1 MSFTQKFL
9 ALIIFQINLISITPQ
24 DLTLIPSNTLYYPE
38 KYFRFLANNY
48 DSIAQGDFWTTF
60 PIEKGIGF
68 EANEDFGSFLFVKD
82 WSMYSFKLRKIVFR
96 PFCSYN
102 LTSSSSSDN
111 FCDAEM
117 LLYHS
122 IDNNYYP
129 PGRRVYLDINYLV
142 ISVPFK
148 ISSLMNP
155 ANDKIFSFLQLDM
168 FKDVI
173 KQRASYNENF
183 PRICPFKPVKL
194 YQIIQHQPS
203 YLFENEL
210 IPGSG
215 TRSLYLVFAKF
226 HYISEFDYNNL
237 NIIYSELFGNNTVF
251 DSSTLHLKI
260 ATTLEGI
267 SDSNIYRNWE
277 NPNELEPTATLMAY
291 NRGFYIH
298 FSAVLLF
305 ITIAVL
311 I

>member
-1 MSFTQKFL
+1 M
-9 ALIIFQINLISITPQ
+9 IFEIKSEFSLNPSISE
-24 DLTLIPSNTLYYPE
+24 YYPE

-48 DSIAQGDFWTTF
+48 DSISQGDTWTTLGT
-60 PIEKGIGF
+60 EQGIGF

-82 WSMYSFKLRKIVFR
+82 WSMYSFKLRKVVFR
-96 PFCSYN
+96 PYCSYN
-102 LTSSSSSDN
+102 LTDNEGNN

-173 KQRASYNENF
+173 KQRANYKDNF

-210 IPGSG
+210 IPGSEI
-215 TRSLYLVFAKF
+215 RALYLVFSKF
-226 HYISEFDYNNL
+226 HYISQLDFNNL
-237 NIIYSELFGNNTVF
+237 ETVF
-251 DSSTLHLKI
+251 YNFFPNAAKLNLTNSTSLNKI
-260 ATTLEGI
+260 IT
-267 SDSNIYRNWE
+267 DKVIYRNWD
-277 NPNELEPTATLMAY
+277 NARELEPTATLMAY
-291 NRGFYIH
+291 NNCFYIK
-298 FSAVLLF
+298 FKEILF
-305 ITIAVL
+305 FVFL
-311 I
+311 IFLI

>member
-96 PFCSYN
+96 PYCSYLLN
-102 LTSSSSSDN
+102 SKDSIN

-129 PGRRVYLDINYLV
+129 PGRRVDLGINYLV

-148 ISSLMNP
+148 ISTLMNP
-155 ANDKIFSFLQLDM
+155 ANDKLFSFLQLDM
-168 FKDVI
+168 FKDAI
-173 KQRASYNENF
+173 QNIGNISSTF
-183 PRICPFKPVKL
+183 PRISPFKPVKL

-210 IPGSG
+210 IPKSNIK
-215 TRSLYLVFAKF
+215 SLYLVFAKF
-226 HYISEFDYNNL
+226 HYISQLDYDNL
-237 NIIYSELFGNNTVF
+237 NNVYNSLFVNDTQKLYL
-251 DSSTLHLKI
+251 STIESL
-260 ATTLEGI
+260 ATII
-267 SDSNIYRNWE
+267 SDKNIYRNWD
-277 NPNELEPTATLMAY
+277 NANELEPTATLMAY

-298 FSAVLLF
+298 FCAVLLF

>member
-96 PFCSYN
+96 PYCSYLLN
-102 LTSSSSSDN
+102 SKDSIN

-129 PGRRVYLDINYLV
+129 PGRRVDLGINYLV

-148 ISSLMNP
+148 ISTLMNP
-155 ANDKIFSFLQLDM
+155 ANDKLFSFLQLDM
-168 FKDVI
+168 FKDAI
-173 KQRASYNENF
+173 QNIGNIQSTF
-183 PRICPFKPVKL
+183 PRISPFKPVKL

-210 IPGSG
+210 IPGSNIK
-215 TRSLYLVFAKF
+215 SLYLVFAKF
-226 HYISEFDYNNL
+226 HYISQLIAFFLMMKLCIKFIKTMENL
-237 NIIYSELFGNNTVF
+237 ISYIKYLKFYI
-251 DSSTLHLKI
+251 LHLF
-260 ATTLEGI
+260 L
-267 SDSNIYRNWE
+267 
-277 NPNELEPTATLMAY
+277 
-291 NRGFYIH
+291 
-298 FSAVLLF
+298 
-305 ITIAVL
+305 
-311 I
+311 

>member
-1 MSFTQKFL
+1 MSLSSKL
-9 ALIIFQINLISITPQ
+9 LILILLQINLISITPQ
-24 DLTLIPSNTLYYPE
+24 SFKLASADSIYYPE

-48 DSIAQGDFWTTF
+48 DSIAQGDIWTTF

-96 PFCSYN
+96 PYCSYLLN
-102 LTSSSSSDN
+102 SKDSIN

-173 KQRASYNENF
+173 KQNNFDKDKGF

-210 IPGSG
+210 IPESG
-215 TRSLYLVFAKF
+215 IRSLYLVFAKF
-226 HYISEFDYNNL
+226 HYISELDYNNL
-237 NIIYSELFGNNTVF
+237 NNIYTKQFGSGFNKSALYLK
-251 DSSTLHLKI
+251 DSSSIT
-260 ATTLEGI
+260 GI
-267 SDSNIYRNWE
+267 SDTNIYRNWE

>member
-96 PFCSYN
+96 PYCSYLLN
-102 LTSSSSSDN
+102 SKDSIN

-129 PGRRVYLDINYLV
+129 PGRRVDLGINYLV

-148 ISSLMNP
+148 ISTLMNP
-155 ANDKIFSFLQLDM
+155 ANDKLFSFLQLDM
-168 FKDVI
+168 FKDAI
-173 KQRASYNENF
+173 QNIGNISSTF
-183 PRICPFKPVKL
+183 PRISPFKPVKL

-210 IPGSG
+210 IPGSNIK
-215 TRSLYLVFAKF
+215 SLYLVFAKF
-226 HYISEFDYNNL
+226 HYISQLDYDNL
-237 NIIYSELFGNNTVF
+237 NNVYNSLFVNDTQKLYL
-251 DSSTLHLKI
+251 STIESL
-260 ATTLEGI
+260 ATII
-267 SDSNIYRNWE
+267 SDKNIYRNWD
-277 NPNELEPTATLMAY
+277 NANELEPTATLMAY

-298 FSAVLLF
+298 FCAVLLF

>member
-96 PFCSYN
+96 PYCSYLLN
-102 LTSSSSSDN
+102 SKDSIN

-129 PGRRVYLDINYLV
+129 PGRRVDLGINYLV

-148 ISSLMNP
+148 ISTLMNP
-155 ANDKIFSFLQLDM
+155 ANDKLFSFLQLDM
-168 FKDVI
+168 FKDAI
-173 KQRASYNENF
+173 QNIGNIQTTF
-183 PRICPFKPVKL
+183 PRISPFKPVKL

-210 IPGSG
+210 IPGSNIK
-215 TRSLYLVFAKF
+215 SLYLVFAKF
-226 HYISEFDYNNL
+226 HYISQLDYDNLNNVYNSLFANSTQKLYLSTINNL
-237 NIIYSELFGNNTVF
+237 GTF
-251 DSSTLHLKI
+251 
-260 ATTLEGI
+260 I
-267 SDSNIYRNWE
+267 SDKNIYRNWD
-277 NPNELEPTATLMAY
+277 NANELEPTATLMAY

-298 FSAVLLF
+298 FCAVLLF

>member
-1 MSFTQKFL
+1 MD
-9 ALIIFQINLISITPQ
+9 NIS
-24 DLTLIPSNTLYYPE
+24 NR
-38 KYFRFLANNY
+38 KRN
-48 DSIAQGDFWTTF
+48 W
-60 PIEKGIGF
+60 IEKGIGF

-96 PFCSYN
+96 PYCSYLLN
-102 LTSSSSSDN
+102 SKDSIN

-129 PGRRVYLDINYLV
+129 PGRRVDLGINYLV

-148 ISSLMNP
+148 ISTLMNP
-155 ANDKIFSFLQLDM
+155 ANDKLFSFLQLDM
-168 FKDVI
+168 FKDAI
-173 KQRASYNENF
+173 QNIGNMPSTF
-183 PRICPFKPVKL
+183 PRISPFKPVKL

-210 IPGSG
+210 IPESNIK
-215 TRSLYLVFAKF
+215 SLYLVFAKF
-226 HYISEFDYNNL
+226 HYISQLDYDNL
-237 NIIYSELFGNNTVF
+237 NNVYNSLFVNDTKKLYLSTVE
-251 DSSTLHLKI
+251 TLG
-260 ATTLEGI
+260 TFI
-267 SDSNIYRNWE
+267 SDKNIYRNWD
-277 NPNELEPTATLMAY
+277 NANELEPTATLMAY

-298 FSAVLLF
+298 FCAVLLF